1 VRARLKRELGAWA
14 GDVAEVLGGRARWS
28 VTVHGD
34 DGANRRVPRCSER
47 VRGERVTTLMG

>member
-28 VTVHGD
+28 ATVHGD